1 MSADDIITDT
11 VPTDGSFGYSDGKFF
26 SIGVPTSSLLPITLA
41 EIPLHDGASSIRTLR
56 VERARFI
63 KAIACGHVTILAE
76 PKPVPAARATVPSRP
91 YPFEADHNSAEKRR
105 TNFWR
110 RREIVALCRRGLLM
124 TGAQYIRHLADRV
137 APTPSESTD
146 DGID

>member
-11 VPTDGSFGYSDGKFF
+11 VPTNGSFGYSDGKFF

-110 RREIVALCRRGLLM
+110 LREIVALRRRGLLM
-124 TGAQYIRHLADRV
+124 TGTQYIRLLDRRAQTEV
-137 APTPSESTD
+137 SPVEDRD
-146 DGID
+146 D